1 MILEAIVTTISEDAS
16 VHIAAMGPCFEP
28 GSSKFELRPFE
39 TAITFRNLV
48 RARCGVMHVTDDVLL
63 FARAV
68 TGELASNPPEMKP
81 AEKISGQ
88 VLVDCCRHYEFRVSN
103 VVRIGTRASVPCEVL
118 STGWHR
124 DFYGFNRAK
133 HAVIEAAIGATR
145 IGFLPEGEVRSLFD
159 RCSSIVIKTGGEREK
174 LAFRILDEFVAKS
187 TSVGRFRSHEG
198 PLPTLQRETHDA

>member
-1 MILEAIVTTISEDAS
+1 MILEAIVTTISDDAS
-16 VHIAAMGPCFEP
+16 VHIAAMGPYFEP

-39 TAITFRNLV
+39 TAMTYRNLV
-48 RARCGVMHVTDDVLL
+48 RTRCGVLHVTDDVLL

-68 TGELASNPPEMKP
+68 TGALTSNPPEMKP
-81 AEKISGQ
+81 AEKISGH

-103 VVRIGTRASVPCEVL
+103 VVRIGSRASVPCEVMA
-118 STGWHR
+118 TGWHR

-145 IGFLPEGEVRSLFD
+145 IDFLPEGEVSFLFE
-159 RCSSIVIKTGGEREK
+159 RCSSIVAKTGGECEK

-187 TSVGRFRSHEG
+187 RSVVRLRAHAG
-198 PLPTLQRETHDA
+198 PLPALPKRNS